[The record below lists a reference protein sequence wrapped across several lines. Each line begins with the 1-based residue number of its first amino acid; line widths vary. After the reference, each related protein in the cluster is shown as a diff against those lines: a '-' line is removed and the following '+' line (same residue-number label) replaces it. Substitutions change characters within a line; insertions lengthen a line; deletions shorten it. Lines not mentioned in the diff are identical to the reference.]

1 MINYED
7 FAKVELRTA
16 KVLEANIHSNADKL
30 YVLKIDLGDKTT
42 QIVAGIRNYYTPE
55 ELIGKS
61 VVIVAN
67 LEPKT
72 IRGVES
78 NGMLLA
84 AHFQDQIV
92 ILMTEKDVLP
102 GSIVK

>member
-84 AHFQDQIV
+84 AHSRDS
-92 ILMTEKDVLP
+92 LAVLTLDRAVEP
-102 GSIVK
+102 GSPIK